1 MGGGESAGYNNIN
14 GMLNLAHAPRARG
27 QGNLTFECARARFC
41 DAVARRVGWR
51 SVGGKSSGRRST
63 PAGDPGVDWGGV
75 YVHAEESRATFQG
88 CGEVAD
94 MRGSHN
100 DATLAS

>member
-1 MGGGESAGYNNIN
+1 MVGRTWWTRAELACLSWWGEKCGLYAIN
-14 GMLNLAHAPRARG
+14 GMLNR
-27 QGNLTFECARARFC
+27 
-41 DAVARRVGWR
+41 
-51 SVGGKSSGRRST
+51 
-63 PAGDPGVDWGGV
+63 V

>member
-1 MGGGESAGYNNIN
+1 
-14 GMLNLAHAPRARG
+14 MLNR
-27 QGNLTFECARARFC
+27 
-41 DAVARRVGWR
+41 
-51 SVGGKSSGRRST
+51 
-63 PAGDPGVDWGGV
+63 V

-100 DATLAS
+100 DANVAS

>member
-1 MGGGESAGYNNIN
+1 MRTWWTRAELACLSCLNWVGAKVRAITKIN
-14 GMLNLAHAPRARG
+14 GMLNR
-27 QGNLTFECARARFC
+27 
-41 DAVARRVGWR
+41 
-51 SVGGKSSGRRST
+51 
-63 PAGDPGVDWGGV
+63 V

-88 CGEVAD
+88 CSEVAD

>member
-1 MGGGESAGYNNIN
+1 MRTWWTRAELACLSWGGEKSAGYTRFN
-14 GMLNLAHAPRARG
+14 GMLNR
-27 QGNLTFECARARFC
+27 
-41 DAVARRVGWR
+41 
-51 SVGGKSSGRRST
+51 
-63 PAGDPGVDWGGV
+63 V

-88 CGEVAD
+88 CSEVAD